1 MQNLFHI
8 IMEADGDPLEAF
20 DPGEST
26 DAAPAEQPAEPAPAP
41 EQGDDTPPPPTDEG
55 MDELAGFDDT
65 AEGDDQMGG
74 DETSEDGT
82 NDESQED
89 EKLSEKANSV
99 LNQALYQKMV
109 KRNQDIENT
118 INSIQ
123 QIVPVLPYEV
133 IKSND
138 ADLTRLKAALE
149 KGQKYVLE
157 KFVDSGYGEN
167 LLYFEKLDALYTLL
181 LNNINRNLK
190 KVEV

>member
-74 DETSEDGT
+74 DDTSEDGT

-109 KRNQDIENT
+109 KSNQDIENT
-118 INSIQ
+118 LNSIQ

-138 ADLTRLKAALE
+138 ADLTRLKTALE

>member
-65 AEGDDQMGG
+65 AAGDDQMGG

-118 INSIQ
+118 LNSIQ

-138 ADLTRLKAALE
+138 ADLTRLKTALE

>member
-138 ADLTRLKAALE
+138 ADLTRLKTALE

>member
-74 DETSEDGT
+74 DDTSEDGT

-118 INSIQ
+118 LNSIQ

-138 ADLTRLKAALE
+138 ADLTRLKTALE

>member
-20 DPGEST
+20 DPGESA

-118 INSIQ
+118 LNSIQ

-138 ADLTRLKAALE
+138 ADLTRLKTALE